1 MMAEAWPPS
10 VGARVRPVETAQV
23 AFSPEGEPV
32 PLPGEGP
39 AWARLRY
46 PLPSDGDDRL
56 EALVADVEE
65 GDAGSGGNAITSH
78 ARASLVW
85 NDGSEQDD
93 VSLASL
99 GPCVDERERS
109 DAEAADVA
117 ADVVVPRNENENENA
132 VVESARRAAAAS
144 DARGA
149 FRFRRGDFA
158 AAAAEYVE
166 ACASLLSAVP
176 RKHARVLLPGDEK
189 DWNLPPPHRVVG
201 ASFDAFDDDAPFFFD
216 AIVAKPRVA
225 VGARVRVLGDDGFAR
240 LAVVA
245 CVDSDDETCDVLFDE
260 TTLEWEEEEEE
271 DAVAFSRLRGASLV
285 FRGEG
290 DDETKKQSEKNRA
303 TLETVVSVE
312 LADALLNVA
321 RCHSRL
327 ASASLGGNEAA
338 AAAAAAAASASLSL
352 RKSPTALFLRGKA
365 LASSRRFEAASRD
378 LETAA
383 RLASACARRGEEAT
397 RTDTLATTPTPE
409 GLEGF
414 RAEPASLAADVA
426 AIRAALR
433 ATRAAAKEKNRADR
447 RLAAAILGHVHA
459 EGVDLGLDPESD
471 LAKTG
476 VSRGVV
482 GRKEK
487 DGSVPI
493 GEAARVVAERVA
505 GKRCVVS

>member
-99 GPCVDERERS
+99 GPCVDDRERS

-117 ADVVVPRNENENENA
+117 ADVVVPRNENENA

-189 DWNLPPPHRVVG
+189 DWNLPPPPSSVG
-201 ASFDAFDDDAPFFFD
+201 ASHDAFDDDAPFFFD

-447 RLAAAILGHVHA
+447 RLAAAILGHVRA

-476 VSRGVV
+476 VSGGVV

>member
-1 MMAEAWPPS
+1 MAEAWPPS

-117 ADVVVPRNENENENA
+117 ADVVVPRNENENA

-189 DWNLPPPHRVVG
+189 DWNLPPPPSSVG
-201 ASFDAFDDDAPFFFD
+201 ASHDAFDDDAPFFFD

-447 RLAAAILGHVHA
+447 RLAAAILGHVRA

-476 VSRGVV
+476 VSGGVV